1 MKTKLTVK
9 TELEI
14 LLPTLPDF
22 VRTANND
29 VCMPIYDL
37 TDDQIR
43 ELGNYWTNALI
54 DKSRK
59 KRSEKIRAIN
69 KQLGNL

>member
-29 VCMPIYDL
+29 VCMLIDDL

-43 ELGNYWTNALI
+43 ELGTYWTNALI
-54 DKSRK
+54 DKARK
-59 KRSEKIRAIN
+59 KRSAKIRAIN